1 MILFLAVG
9 GTLLPPGAPA
19 GQRFTDNGD
28 GTITDHRLNLMWAA
42 RSNEGDISWEEARKW
57 VRYTFPD
64 TLPVRYDG
72 WRLPTVEELRSL
84 GVEAGEGA
92 GYETECG
99 QWVEIVPRIRLT
111 CGWVWSSEVRSITA
125 VVYNFNRGYHY
136 TDRKV
141 HDRAYRAL
149 PVRDLE

>member
-9 GTLLPPGAPA
+9 GTLLPSGAPA

-84 GVEAGEGA
+84 RVEAGEGA